1 MSGYGNQVLSSATQ
15 IERFAMAPRTRS
27 GLHNASQFLFVNQ
40 DAASVLAKSNDQQ
53 LNQSKQS
60 HVQRQYFVK
69 KRRAQSDGFHPG
81 SLRPKAPHELGQ
93 DIFDGPDVRVLN
105 EHQPSNAQLSP
116 FLFGQPKCTAEVLP
130 HHASFS
136 LPISSANANILHEGS
151 SDRSDSSKQFLANNE
166 VPRPRQ
172 GFALDPFSTTT
183 LKLNPAAPSLVHYY
197 TSAMIPRIFAVDA
210 RAAKSSGLRH
220 LHAFQKDMQGCLTDE
235 TQMYALLAS
244 SLVHKNRFERELE
257 IPGIKAGDEKR
268 APLYFKTQAM
278 ASVRRMLADGQ
289 LDLGLF
295 QIVYRLM
302 ATERCLGNH
311 EAAKTHFRALF
322 ALVQTLGGIHS
333 LDAYNKERFIHSDL
347 FEAAQSL
354 TSPDL
359 PLTWDPGNLSK
370 ETVLKIVPPEPL
382 KALGSGFFGIHLSN
396 IFHADMLDIISALTT
411 VTHMT
416 VYSWKPTA
424 DITAADLSWQTLR
437 RAAIEHRLLSFPSTH
452 NDAGD
457 HNFIQECTR
466 VATLFWVALYLA
478 DPVRRRIVAPFNFLL
493 RQTLERSGL
502 QSLWYPHSALL
513 LWIVTTGAFIAKK
526 GDEYDW
532 FATMAAK
539 VATYLE
545 LRDLADVANVL
556 KGFFYIDGIQHQ
568 VLSKLVGEFD
578 KYLRLSH
585 TQVRYYDLH
594 TPFEVY
600 PRSAPYRVCDDGYRT
615 VRARTCTLSQKD
627 STVHGRSFLS

>member
-1 MSGYGNQVLSSATQ
+1 MSGYGNQVLSAATQ
-15 IERFAMAPRTRS
+15 IEKLAMPPRTRS
-27 GLHNASQFLFVNQ
+27 GVHNASQFLFVNQ
-40 DAASVLAKSNDQQ
+40 DAASVLAKSNDQR

-69 KRRAQSDGFHPG
+69 KRQAQLEGSHPE
-81 SLRPKAPHELGQ
+81 SLRSETPHELGQ
-93 DIFDGPDVRVLN
+93 DIFDGPDVGVLN
-105 EHQPSNAQLSP
+105 DHQPSNAQLSL
-116 FLFGQPKCTAEVLP
+116 FLFGQPECTAETLP
-130 HHASFS
+130 NDSLFD
-136 LPISSANANILHEGS
+136 LPIFSANANFLHEGS
-151 SDRSDSSKQFLANNE
+151 SDSADSGEQFLANNE
-166 VPRPRQ
+166 IPRPRQ
-172 GFALDPFSTTT
+172 GFALDPFSATT
-183 LKLNPAAPSLVHYY
+183 LKLNPAAPSLIHYY

-220 LHAFQKDMQGCLTDE
+220 LHAFQRDMQWCLTDE
-235 TQMYALLAS
+235 TQMFSLLAS

-278 ASVRRMLADGQ
+278 ASVRRKLADGQ

-322 ALVQTLGGIHS
+322 ALVQTLGGVHS
-333 LDAYNKERFIHSDL
+333 LDSYNKERFIHSDL

-354 TSPDL
+354 RSPDL
-359 PLTWDPGNLSK
+359 PLTWDPGDLSE
-370 ETVLKIVPPEPL
+370 ETMLKIAPPEPL
-382 KALGSGFFGIHLSN
+382 KALGSGFFGIYLSN
-396 IFHADMLDIISALTT
+396 MFHADMLDIISALTT

-424 DITAADLSWQTLR
+424 DITVGDLSWQTLR

-457 HNFIQECTR
+457 HNFVQECTR

-493 RQTLERSGL
+493 RRTLERSGL
-502 QSLWYPHSALL
+502 QSLWYPHSTLL

-545 LRDLADVANVL
+545 LRKTADVKTAL
-556 KGFFYIDGIQHQ
+556 KSFFYIDAIQHQ

-585 TQVRYYDLH
+585 THVRYYDLN
-594 TPFEVY
+594 TPF
-600 PRSAPYRVCDDGYRT
+600 
-615 VRARTCTLSQKD
+615 
-627 STVHGRSFLS
+627 